1 MKHFKLTDEV
11 LDLGSVKLRRIEAL
25 IDLPKHGI
33 KKGDKGGWI
42 EREAQVSGNAWVS
55 DNAQV
60 YGDAQVSGD
69 AHVYGDAQVY
79 GNAWVSGDA
88 QVYGNAQ
95 VYGDARVSNNAQVSG
110 DAHIDCAGA
119 ILCIAIGGF
128 YTITLTRKWLFA
140 GCQSIERKKWLRITK
155 KQAVEMG
162 CKPELYAPLNEMV
175 KAGMKIVK
183 EKP

>member
-60 YGDAQVSGD
+60 
-69 AHVYGDAQVY
+69 
-79 GNAWVSGDA
+79 
-88 QVYGNAQ
+88 
-95 VYGDARVSNNAQVSG
+95 SG

-140 GCQSIERKKWLRITK
+140 GCQSIERKKWLKITK

-162 CKPELYAPLNEMV
+162 CKPELYAPLKEMV

>member
-60 YGDAQVSGD
+60 
-69 AHVYGDAQVY
+69 
-79 GNAWVSGDA
+79 
-88 QVYGNAQ
+88 
-95 VYGDARVSNNAQVSG
+95 SG

-140 GCQSIERKKWLRITK
+140 GCQSIERKKWLKITK